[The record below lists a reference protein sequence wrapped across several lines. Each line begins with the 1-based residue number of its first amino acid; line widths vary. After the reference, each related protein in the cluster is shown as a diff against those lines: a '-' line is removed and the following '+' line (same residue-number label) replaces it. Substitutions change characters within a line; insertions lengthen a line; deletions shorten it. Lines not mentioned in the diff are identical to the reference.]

1 MTRGPRQDESPEA
14 LFSKAVELDLASSR
28 EEAVLAYQAFLE
40 VEPNDAGAWSNY
52 GGLLMMMGRLG
63 AAEDACRRALAIDPD
78 YASAMVNLAG
88 TWLRMGKADEA
99 EFLSRRAIVKDPQDA
114 EAPLVLADCLM
125 KRKNLQ
131 GAREV
136 LERLLQCRPSS
147 QGAQA
152 RLNNLYIWQNDWAQ
166 LRRLMVRQ
174 LDVFS
179 GREAEYEHSLLHLLF
194 GEMQAGWAGYEARLD
209 VPGRIRPERRFL
221 QPRWRG
227 EPFQER
233 TLLVHYEQGLG
244 DTLMF
249 LRYLPMVKALGGTVL
264 LLVQPA
270 LVDLVAAGSCA
281 DQVVLEGA
289 GLPPFDM
296 QISLMSL
303 PAVFHTDLDTIPA
316 EIPYLAIPAVV
327 PNRLRIDE
335 ALAAVEH
342 GLRVG
347 LAWAGNPDHKKDA
360 DRSMPATSLR
370 PLGGLQD
377 VGWFSFQLE
386 KAELPP
392 LPGLVSLAPWLGCF
406 SDTAYALGQV
416 DLMITVDTS
425 LAHLAGA
432 LGIPVFLMVPFQP
445 DFRWM
450 LHREDSPWYPSMRI
464 YRQASP
470 GDWDSVIQRILS
482 DLAGA
487 TG

>member
-1 MTRGPRQDESPEA
+1 MIQGPRQDESPEA
-14 LFSKAVELDLASSR
+14 LFSKAVELDLASRR

-40 VEPNDAGAWSNY
+40 VEPHDVGAWSNY
-52 GGLLMMMGRLG
+52 GGLLLLMGRLG
-63 AAEDACRRALAIDPD
+63 EAEDACRRALAIDPD

-88 TWLRMGKADEA
+88 AWLQMGKVDEA
-99 EFLSRRAIVKDPQDA
+99 EFLSRRAIVKGPQDV
-114 EAPLVLADCLM
+114 EAPLVLADCLL
-125 KRKNLQ
+125 KRQNLQ
-131 GAREV
+131 GAREI
-136 LERLLQCRPSS
+136 LERLLQRGPSS
-147 QGAQA
+147 QGAYA
-152 RLNNLYIWQNDWAQ
+152 RLNNLYIWQSDWTA

-194 GEMQAGWAGYEARLD
+194 GEMQAGWAGYEARLE
-209 VPGRIRPERRFL
+209 VPGRIRPEWNFL

-227 EPFQER
+227 EPFRGR

-264 LLVQPA
+264 LLVQSA
-270 LVDLVAAGSCA
+270 LVDLAATGSCA
-281 DQVVLEGA
+281 DQVMPEGA
-289 GLPPFDM
+289 SLPPFDM

-316 EIPYLAIPAVV
+316 KVPYLDVPAVV
-327 PNRLRIDE
+327 PNRLHIDG

-360 DRSMPATSLR
+360 DRSMPAMSLQ
-370 PLGGLQD
+370 PLGCLQD

-386 KAELPP
+386 RNELPL

-450 LHREDSPWYPSMRI
+450 LYREDSPWYPSMRI

-470 GDWDSVIQRILS
+470 GDWDSVIQRILG
-482 DLAGA
+482 DLMDA